1 MEVDRSAG
9 APPPRPLPAARRSP
23 AGATFGVE
31 EEFHLVDPVTYR
43 LTRSPA
49 LAAAVL
55 RSEVGRRTCTRRSP
69 RRSWRR

>member
-1 MEVDRSAG
+1 MVIDQPAG
-9 APPPRPLPAARRSP
+9 AVPPEPLRAARPAP

-55 RSEVGRRTCTRRSP
+55 RREAGP
-69 RRSWRR
+69 HLHA